1 MGTISKQQLKN
12 RFSEKSQ
19 VLETNE
25 TQNLSK
31 ETVFI
36 EGKTQGTEKHNN
48 SSKAQFIDSVEE

>member
-1 MGTISKQQLKN
+1 MGTISKQQLSN

-19 VLETNE
+19 VLKTSE

-36 EGKTQGTEKHNN
+36 EGETHGTENHDS
-48 SSKAQFIDSVEE
+48 SSKAQCIDSIEE